1 MVKDALLSCK
11 RASSETLIRISFTL
25 FEFDFYFSSYICGFI
40 IADCYV
46 RLKRIFVFYEVV

>member
-1 MVKDALLSCK
+1 LKAK

-46 RLKRIFVFYEVV
+46 RLKRIFVFYGGV